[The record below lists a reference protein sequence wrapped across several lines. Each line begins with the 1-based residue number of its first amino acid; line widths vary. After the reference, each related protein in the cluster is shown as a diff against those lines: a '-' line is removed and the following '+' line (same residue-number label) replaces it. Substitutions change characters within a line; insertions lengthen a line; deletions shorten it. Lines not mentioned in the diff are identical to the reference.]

1 VRFAVGASLIM
12 ASLAM
17 ATQLASVT
25 PRLPLLSETSRSTE
39 STLSLWAN
47 AQPCR
52 MVTMHRKSRVLCGLT
67 SAVWSQRKQDVL
79 HAAAKLGLS
88 MPGLALRYAFGVGL
102 TIGEKCRERLNVVAA
117 VASEIPSRAEIITG
131 FTLG

>member
-1 VRFAVGASLIM
+1 
-12 ASLAM
+12 
-17 ATQLASVT
+17 
-25 PRLPLLSETSRSTE
+25 
-39 STLSLWAN
+39 
-47 AQPCR
+47 
-52 MVTMHRKSRVLCGLT
+52 
-67 SAVWSQRKQDVL
+67 VL
-79 HAAAKLGLS
+79 HAAAKLGFS